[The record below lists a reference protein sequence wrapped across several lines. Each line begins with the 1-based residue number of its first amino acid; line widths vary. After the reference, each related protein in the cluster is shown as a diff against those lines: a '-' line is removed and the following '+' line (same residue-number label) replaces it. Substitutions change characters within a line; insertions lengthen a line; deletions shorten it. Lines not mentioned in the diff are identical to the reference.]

1 MTEAALQQYIQPIH
15 SGSQNTASTDV
26 GDLFAVMPVLNFTF
40 GGSTGD
46 LHSKDYKVSDPNVAH
61 IVPAKMMALMA
72 YRLLKDG
79 AAQAKTI
86 VEEYDAPYTKEAYKA
101 YVKKISG

>member
-1 MTEAALQQYIQPIH
+1 M
-15 SGSQNTASTDV
+15 

-46 LHSKDYKVSDPNVAH
+46 LHSKDYKVSDPYVAH
-61 IVPAKMMALMA
+61 ILPAKMMALMA

-86 VEEYDAPYTKEAYKA
+86 VEEYDAPYTKQAYKD
-101 YVKKISG
+101 YTKGISG